1 MEQQKYTDMVYE
13 IMDELNAAIE
23 EIVEEHSE
31 NEDLEVIVMHLQTK
45 VKEFIYDFQQ
55 DIEKLSLIG
64 IE

>member
-31 NEDLEVIVMHLQTK
+31 NEDLEVIIMHLQSK